1 MNHIAP
7 EHQAEVDRIWHS
19 LPEEWRNLPDDETT
33 ACGIPLSIVYPDGVD
48 EDSLI
53 GEGTEKSEFHH
64 KREGR

>member
-1 MNHIAP
+1 M
-7 EHQAEVDRIWHS
+7 WHS

-53 GEGTEKSEFHH
+53 GKGTEKSEFHH